1 MNRACKNTANHDP
14 HKRHRT
20 IESTQDR
27 AENGAY
33 PSNVQQLNERV
44 ARGIHRYIVDV
55 VAHTERRCLT
65 LTIGDKH
72 ALDEL
77 AVGKVTHD

>member
-27 AENGAY
+27 AENRAY
-33 PSNVQQLNERV
+33 TGNVKQLDKRV
-44 ARGIHRYIVDV
+44 ARGIHRHIVDI

-65 LTIGDKH
+65 LTVSDKH
-72 ALDEL
+72 ALDKL